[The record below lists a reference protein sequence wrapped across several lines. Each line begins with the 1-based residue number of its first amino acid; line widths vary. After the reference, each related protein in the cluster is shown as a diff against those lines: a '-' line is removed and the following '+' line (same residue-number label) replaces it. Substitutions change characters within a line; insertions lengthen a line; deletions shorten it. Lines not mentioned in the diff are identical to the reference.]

1 MGIKCARCL
10 PSSSQGIGGIFS
22 HLATKSER
30 LKQMEGELK
39 RTWEQSWIKISYQLA
54 KLKTQSHGCKHMEV
68 L

>member
-1 MGIKCARCL
+1 MGIKCAPCL

-22 HLATKSER
+22 HWLQNLR